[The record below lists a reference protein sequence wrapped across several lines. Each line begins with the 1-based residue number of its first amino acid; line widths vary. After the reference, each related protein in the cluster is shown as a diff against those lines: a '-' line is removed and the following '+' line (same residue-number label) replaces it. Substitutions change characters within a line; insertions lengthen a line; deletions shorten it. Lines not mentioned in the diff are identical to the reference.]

1 MSFNVLARRAAL
13 ALALTALFGCA
24 TEQSRTIEVP
34 RATTPPPPAQYQ
46 GQRAPIA
53 VGKFENRSSFM
64 RGMFA
69 DAIDRLGGQSKSILI
84 AHLQQTNR
92 FSVLDRDNLEEAQ
105 QEAKFKNSALAIKG
119 ADFLVTGSVTEFG
132 RKEVGDQQLF
142 GVLGRGKKQIA
153 YAKVTLNIVNSQTSE
168 VVYSAQG
175 AGEYELSTREVVG
188 FGGTASYDATLNGK
202 VLDLAIKE
210 AVNTMV
216 AGIDNGAWKPQSAR

>member
-1 MSFNVLARRAAL
+1 MSFNVLARRATL

-34 RATTPPPPAQYQ
+34 RAAPAPVQYQ

-69 DAIDRLGGQSKSILI
+69 DAIDRLGNQSKSILI

-105 QEAKFKNSALAIKG
+105 Q
-119 ADFLVTGSVTEFG
+119 
-132 RKEVGDQQLF
+132 
-142 GVLGRGKKQIA
+142 
-153 YAKVTLNIVNSQTSE
+153 
-168 VVYSAQG
+168 
-175 AGEYELSTREVVG
+175 
-188 FGGTASYDATLNGK
+188 
-202 VLDLAIKE
+202 
-210 AVNTMV
+210 
-216 AGIDNGAWKPQSAR
+216 

>member
-1 MSFNVLARRAAL
+1 MSFNVLARRATLAL
-13 ALALTALFGCA
+13 ALAALFGCA

-34 RATTPPPPAQYQ
+34 RAAPAPVQYQ

-69 DAIDRLGGQSKSILI
+69 DAIDRLGNQSKSILI

-105 QEAKFKNSALAIKG
+105 QEAKFKNSALTIKG
-119 ADFLVTGSVTEFG
+119 ADYLVTGSVTEFG

-153 YAKVTLNIVNSQTSE
+153 YAKVTLNVVNSQTSE

-216 AGIDNGAWKPQSAR
+216 AGIDSGAWKPQAAR